1 MCHEMSIL
9 GVRATLCEKCEA
21 PIFVCGYRPSKSHCS
36 AADAAGMA
44 DKIYQ
49 TSLAGLDKFSAEIL
63 EAEQQ
68 IQQEEA
74 PTDL

>member
-1 MCHEMSIL
+1 M
-9 GVRATLCEKCEA
+9 LCIE
-21 PIFVCGYRPSKSHCS
+21 SHCS

-49 TSLAGLDKFSAEIL
+49 TSLAGLDRFSAEIL
-63 EAEQQ
+63 NAEQQ

-74 PTDL
+74 HNDL

>member
-1 MCHEMSIL
+1 VNIL
-9 GVRATLCEKCEA
+9 SAALRIE
-21 PIFVCGYRPSKSHCS
+21 SHCS

-49 TSLAGLDKFSAEIL
+49 TSLAGLDKFSAEIH
-63 EAEQQ
+63 EAEQH

-74 PTDL
+74 STHL

>member
-1 MCHEMSIL
+1 MKYFIAVPGKRIE
-9 GVRATLCEKCEA
+9 
-21 PIFVCGYRPSKSHCS
+21 SHCS
-36 AADAAGMA
+36 AADAVGMA

-49 TSLAGLDKFSAEIL
+49 TALAGLDKFSAEIL

-74 PTDL
+74 TTAL

>member
-1 MCHEMSIL
+1 MKSFIKVSEQRI
-9 GVRATLCEKCEA
+9 E
-21 PIFVCGYRPSKSHCS
+21 SHCS

-63 EAEQQ
+63 EAELQ

-74 PTDL
+74 LTDL

>member
-1 MCHEMSIL
+1 MSEQRIE
-9 GVRATLCEKCEA
+9 C
-21 PIFVCGYRPSKSHCS
+21 HCS

-63 EAEQQ
+63 EAELQ

>member
-1 MCHEMSIL
+1 MKSFIKVSEQHIE
-9 GVRATLCEKCEA
+9 
-21 PIFVCGYRPSKSHCS
+21 SHCS

-63 EAEQQ
+63 EAELQ

-74 PTDL
+74 LTDL